1 MARGAQSGT
10 GAPVRLLRPEVLA
23 RLGTLELVARTVV
36 DGLTTGLHRSP
47 HFGFSQEFAEYRA
60 YAEGDDLRHVD
71 WNVYARTD
79 RAYVKRFE
87 GETNTS
93 VTLLLDASAS
103 MGFGEPVGKFEQA
116 RWFVA
121 SLAWLARRQH
131 DALGLAVFDER
142 VREIQT
148 TSARPDSLPRALA
161 LLERSAAAFGTG
173 TGRDVV
179 TALEALRPSMARR
192 GLVVL
197 VSDLYAE
204 PEELLDALQPL
215 AHAGQDIA
223 VFHLLDPAEAR
234 PALARVGALRDLET
248 DERVIVDP
256 AFLAASYRRRFE
268 AHGEA
273 LASAC
278 RRVGADYR
286 TLSTDEP
293 LDAALQAYL
302 RFRERRGR

>member
-1 MARGAQSGT
+1 MPPATTTPA
-10 GAPVRLLRPEVLA
+10 RLLKPDVLA
-23 RLGTLELVARTVV
+23 RLGSLELVARTVV

-60 YAEGDDLRHVD
+60 YAEGDDPRHVD

-103 MGFGEPVGKFEQA
+103 MGFGEPVSKFDQA
-116 RWFVA
+116 RWLTA
-121 SLAWLARRQH
+121 SMAWMTRRQH
-131 DALGLAVFDER
+131 DALGLAVFDDK
-142 VREIQT
+142 VREIQAP
-148 TSARPDSLPRALA
+148 SARPDSLPRALA
-161 LLERSAAAFGTG
+161 LLERSEAVAGTDIVAA
-173 TGRDVV
+173 V
-179 TALEALRPSMARR
+179 EALRAGLSRR
-192 GLVVL
+192 GLFVL
-197 VSDLYAE
+197 ASDLYAD
-204 PEELLDALQPL
+204 PDALLDALQPL

-223 VFHLLDPAEAR
+223 VFHLVDPAEAR
-234 PALARVGALRDLET
+234 PEIARVGALTDLET
-248 DERVIVDP
+248 DEQVIVEPD
-256 AFLAASYRRRFE
+256 FLREGYRRRFE
-268 AHGEA
+268 AHAEA

-278 RRVGADYR
+278 RRIGADYR
-286 TLSTDEP
+286 RLSTDEP

>member
-1 MARGAQSGT
+1 MARPATPQ
-10 GAPVRLLRPEVLA
+10 RLLRPEVLA

-103 MGFGEPVGKFEQA
+103 MGFGEPVSKLDQA
-116 RWFVA
+116 KWLAA
-121 SLAWLARRQH
+121 SLAYMTRRQH
-131 DALGLAVFDER
+131 DALGLVVFDDG
-142 VREIQT
+142 VRELQQP
-148 TSARPDSLPRALA
+148 SARPDSLPRALG
-161 LLERSAAAFGTG
+161 LLERSEAGAGT
-173 TGRDVV
+173 DIVA
-179 TALEALRPSMARR
+179 ALESLRAAMTRR

-197 VSDLYAE
+197 VSDLYAD
-204 PEELLDALQPL
+204 PDELVDALQPL
-215 AHAGQDIA
+215 AHGGQDIA
-223 VFHLLDPAEAR
+223 VFHVTDPAEVA
-234 PALARVGALRDLET
+234 PDLARISALEDLESDST
-248 DERVIVDP
+248 VVVDP
-256 AFLAASYRRRFE
+256 AFLRDGYRRRFE
-268 AHGEA
+268 AHREA

-278 RRVGADYR
+278 RRIGADYCA
-286 TLSTDEP
+286 LSSAEP

-302 RFRERRGR
+302 RFRERRDR

>member
-1 MARGAQSGT
+1 MARAPASGGT
-10 GAPVRLLRPEVLA
+10 PVRLLRPEVLA
-23 RLGTLELVARTVV
+23 RLGSLELVARTVV

-87 GETNTS
+87 GETNTA

-103 MGFGEPVGKFEQA
+103 MGFGEPVSKLDQGKWLA
-116 RWFVA
+116 A

-131 DALGLAVFDER
+131 DALGLCVFDDA
-142 VREIQT
+142 VREFQAP
-148 TSARPDSLPRALA
+148 SARPDSLPRALG
-161 LLERSAAAFGTG
+161 LLERSGAGSGT
-173 TGRDVV
+173 DIVA
-179 TALEALRPSMARR
+179 ALESLRASMTRR

-197 VSDLYAE
+197 VSDLYAD
-204 PEELLDALQPL
+204 PDALLDALRPL

-223 VFHLLDPAEAR
+223 VFHVTDPFEVAPDMR
-234 PALARVGALRDLET
+234 RVSALADLES
-248 DERVIVDP
+248 DEAVIVDP
-256 AFLAASYRRRFE
+256 TFLREGYRRRFE
-268 AHGEA
+268 AHRDE

-278 RRVGADYR
+278 RRVGADYVR
-286 TLSTDEP
+286 LSSDEP